1 MDSERPFGV
10 SAAGG
15 DAGDCS
21 RPEANELGEEFGAG
35 LGVTAW
41 LPCPHSRMVDSFDP
55 LIVTQYE
62 NGFPGHALNVTSL
75 RLRKVKGKE
84 KKLSIYH
91 RKSQV
96 KLKFKL
102 KMKAV
107 IIDMHAM

>member
-15 DAGDCS
+15 GAGDCS
-21 RPEANELGEEFGAG
+21 HPEANELGEDPKSFGAG

-41 LPCPHSRMVDSFDP
+41 LPCPRSRMVDPFDP

-75 RLRKVKGKE
+75 RLRTVNGKE
-84 KKLSIYH
+84 KKT
-91 RKSQV
+91 
-96 KLKFKL
+96 
-102 KMKAV
+102 
-107 IIDMHAM
+107 